1 MPKSEKQKQKILYIL
16 KFLYE
21 NTDEDHPLTVNDMID
36 KLREYD
42 ISAERRSVYN
52 DIRTLQD
59 FGFDIIMQRNGSY
72 GYYLGERLFETA
84 ELEILIDSVQSS
96 RFITKKKSEKLI
108 KKLSKLTSKAQ
119 ARNFS
124 RQLHIRDRIKNMN
137 ESILYTVDSIHN
149 AISSNRKI
157 SFKYFDY
164 NIKTEKVF
172 RRNGGHYLANP
183 LALTF
188 DNENYYLITYT
199 EKYDEFVTYRVDRMS
214 DVTVTDEKRSLP
226 PKPFNVAEYV
236 NPVFSMFDGEI
247 ERITCLFRNS
257 LLNVVIDRFGENVT
271 LSEYGDEAF
280 KAVFKAAVSPTFLSW
295 IIGFGGDAYVL
306 SPEWVADEVYAL
318 ALEAAQQYEDQE
330 DQD

>member
-21 NTDEDHPLTVNDMID
+21 NTDEEHTLTVNDIIA
-36 KLREYD
+36 KLDEND
-42 ISAERRSVYN
+42 IHAERRSVYN

-59 FGFDIIMQRNGSY
+59 FGFDIVMQRNGSY

-96 RFITKKKSEKLI
+96 RFITKKKSERLI
-108 KKLSKLTSKAQ
+108 KKLSKLTSKVQAQ
-119 ARNFS
+119 KFS
-124 RQLHIRDRIKNMN
+124 RQLYLRNRIKNMN
-137 ESILYTVDSIHN
+137 ESILYTVDAIHN

-164 NIKTEKVF
+164 NIKMEKVF
-172 RRNGGHYLANP
+172 RRNGDHYLANP

-188 DNENYYLITYT
+188 DSENYYLIAYT
-199 EKYDEFVTYRVDRMS
+199 EKYDEFVTYRVDKMS
-214 DVTVTDEKRSLP
+214 DVTVTDGKRCLP
-226 PKPFNVAEYV
+226 QKPFNIAEYV
-236 NPVFSMFDGEI
+236 KPIFSMFDGEV
-247 ERITCLFRNS
+247 ERITCLFHNS

-271 LSEYGDEAF
+271 LCEYSKDAF

-295 IIGFGGDAYVL
+295 IIGFGVSALVL
-306 SPEWVADEVYAL
+306 SPEWVADEVYNL
-318 ALEAAQQYEDQE
+318 ALEAVRQYENNE
-330 DQD
+330 D

>member
-21 NTDEDHPLTVNDMID
+21 NTDEEHTLTVNDIIV
-36 KLREYD
+36 KLGEND
-42 ISAERRSVYN
+42 ISAERRSVYS

-59 FGFDIIMQRNGSY
+59 FGFDIYMRKDGSY

-108 KKLSKLTSKAQ
+108 KKLSRLTSKSQ
-119 ARNFS
+119 ARNFL
-124 RQLHIRDRIKNMN
+124 RQLYIWDRIKNMN
-137 ESILYTVDSIHN
+137 ESILYTVDSLHN
-149 AISSNRKI
+149 AISSNRKV

-164 NIKTEKVF
+164 NIKMEKVF
-172 RRNGGHYLANP
+172 RRNSDYYLANP

-188 DNENYYLITYT
+188 DHENYYIIAYT
-199 EKYDEFVTYRVDRMS
+199 EKYDEFVTYRVDRMT
-214 DVTVTDEKRSLP
+214 DVTITDERRCLP
-226 PKPFNVAEYV
+226 QKPFNVAEYV
-236 NPVFSMFDGEI
+236 KPIFSMFDGEV
-247 ERITCLFRNS
+247 ERITCLFHKS

-271 LSEYGDEAF
+271 LFDYSEDTF

-295 IIGFGGDAYVL
+295 IIGFGAGALVL
-306 SPEWVADEVYAL
+306 SPEWVADDVYNL
-318 ALEAAQQYEDQE
+318 ALETLRQYENGD
-330 DQD
+330 D